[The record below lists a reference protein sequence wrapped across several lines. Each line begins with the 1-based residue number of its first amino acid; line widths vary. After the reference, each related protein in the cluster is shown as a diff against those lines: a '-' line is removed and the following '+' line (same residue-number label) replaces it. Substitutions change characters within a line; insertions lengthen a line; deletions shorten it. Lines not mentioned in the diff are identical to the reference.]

1 MIMLLIDV
9 YVLCLWLIFF
19 KFKLLKFN
27 LAAKI
32 SSAVIG
38 VLLCFGVLIA
48 VNFLHPQSMDA
59 RVIQH
64 IISVSANVPHSGP
77 VTEIPV
83 QPNHPVQAGDVLF
96 QVDRRPYELEFS
108 RLEAALAEAE
118 QSVPQLEAALVAATA
133 DVDRL
138 KNQLTFAQIEFDR
151 SQKLV
156 AEQAGT
162 QESFDQATR
171 NLDIAKAAL
180 RRAQADQEKARLA
193 ANAKTST
200 GENVAV
206 AQLKAELETAK
217 YNLEQT
223 TVRAPVDGMVVNLE
237 LKKGYVIHP
246 GDPVLTFVANP
257 EGILVVT
264 LPQEYLS
271 FIEPGNEV
279 EVALNMYPGRMI
291 HGKVDAV
298 VWATGQG
305 QLTPSGVLPSVLEKS
320 PAGRFAVKVLIDPSE
335 QDRYRLPA
343 GASGAAAIYTRYG
356 TPFRIVRKVVVRWY
370 TWLNYISLAM

>member
-1 MIMLLIDV
+1 MIMLLIDI
-9 YVLCLWLIFF
+9 YVLGLWLIFF

-27 LAAKI
+27 LTAKI

-64 IISVSANVPHSGP
+64 IIPVAANVPHSGP
-77 VTEIPV
+77 VTEVAV
-83 QPNHPVQAGDVLF
+83 QPNLPVKAGDILF
-96 QVDRRPYELEFS
+96 QVDRRPYELEVS

-118 QSVPQLEAALVAATA
+118 QNVPQLEAALAAATA
-133 DVDRL
+133 EVDRL

-162 QESFDQATR
+162 QESLDQATR

-180 RRAQADQEKARLA
+180 RGAQADEEKARLA
-193 ANAKTST
+193 ANAKTSA

-237 LKKGYVIHP
+237 LKP
-246 GDPVLTFVANP
+246 GFVVPPGEPVLTFVVNP
-257 EGILVVT
+257 EGIVVVT

-271 FIEPGNEV
+271 FVEPGNEV
-279 EVALNMYPGRMI
+279 EVALDMHPGKMI
-291 HGKVDAV
+291 QGKVDAV

-305 QLTPSGVLPSVLEKS
+305 QLTPSGTLPSVLEKT
-320 PAGRFAVKVLIDPSE
+320 PAGRFAVKVQIDPSE
-335 QDRYRLPA
+335 QNRYRLPA
-343 GASGAAAIYTRYG
+343 GAAGAAAIYTDYG
-356 TPFRIVRKVVVRWY
+356 KPFRIVRKVVVRWY
-370 TWLNYISLAM
+370 TWLNYLSLAM